1 MGRLPLSLT
10 LVIAACAAA
19 ERPLPQRA
27 ADAPPSTR
35 TVAQV
40 DTIHGVRVPDPYRWL
55 EEEKSPE
62 VQAWM
67 AAQDDYARDRL
78 RRIPRRDVLAARL
91 APVLF
96 LVSLGSPV
104 PQGNLYL

>member
-1 MGRLPLSLT
+1 MPRLPLSLT

-27 ADAPPSTR
+27 ADAPPFTR

-55 EEEKSPE
+55 EEEKSPDA
-62 VQAWM
+62 QAWM
-67 AAQDDYARDRL
+67 AAADHYARDR
-78 RRIPRRDVLAARL
+78 PRPLPGRDAQA
-91 APVLF
+91 APVAH
-96 LVSLGSPV
+96 VPYCDSLGP
-104 PQGNLYL
+104 PQPQRSR

>member
-19 ERPLPQRA
+19 GRSLPQRA
-27 ADAPPSTR
+27 ADALPFTR
-35 TVAQV
+35 TVAPV
-40 DTIHGVRVPDPYRWL
+40 GAIHGVRVPDPYRWL
-55 EEEKSPE
+55 EDEKSPE

-78 RRIPRRDVLAARL
+78 RRIPGRDALAAADLCPNQRR
-91 APVLF
+91 VT
-96 LVSLGSPV
+96 
-104 PQGNLYL
+104 Q